1 MPAKKTGLVATP
13 PPIGG
18 GIFSPRTEG
27 PAGRA
32 VWICSE
38 DDGQGGCA
46 EEGAVFWRLAHV
58 GVCERELFNIRMC
71 TRFGA
76 LVCVKETIQESAPVY
91 IQCADINRH
100 SSTLPYGTPHT
111 AFIDV
116 MYSPK
121 GGSVWDGRRFC
132 RLLAPVHHLA
142 YLSAVCVC
150 VRVRA

>member
-58 GVCERELFNIRMC
+58 GMCERELLNLRMC
-71 TRFGA
+71 TRFGE
-76 LVCVKETIQESAPVY
+76 L
-91 IQCADINRH
+91 
-100 SSTLPYGTPHT
+100 
-111 AFIDV
+111 
-116 MYSPK
+116 
-121 GGSVWDGRRFC
+121 
-132 RLLAPVHHLA
+132 
-142 YLSAVCVC
+142 VCVC
-150 VRVRA
+150 VYVCVCACARVCVRVCVLACVRASVKECLREGERDNTRESACIRAVCGYTQTAQLYPTVHHTRLP